1 MREIITEKKLR
12 EMQPKMRAAEVAAP
26 TPQVPDEYLS
36 KVLKLI
42 PAEVVSLYIALAGII
57 VVGGQAVNGEA
68 LFWFIFVVCLIGTP
82 LYLMKITKVGD
93 LLQLGISTIAFVV
106 WVFALGGPFAT
117 LTWYQPIYGALL
129 LPIFTFFVPMILP
142 K

>member
-1 MREIITEKKLR
+1 
-12 EMQPKMRAAEVAAP
+12 
-26 TPQVPDEYLS
+26 
-36 KVLKLI
+36 
-42 PAEVVSLYIALAGII
+42 
-57 VVGGQAVNGEA
+57 
-68 LFWFIFVVCLIGTP
+68 
-82 LYLMKITKVGD
+82 MKITKVGD

-117 LTWYQPIYGALL
+117 VSWYQPIYGALL